1 MINNTKKS
9 CVEITSDNQLTHSSA
24 PLPVNGVNASHVQS
38 SQTQSSQTSSL
49 SSSSSTAS
57 PTPRLPDFIRPKI
70 VTIVRNGVKPRK
82 VFRLLLNKK
91 TAQTYDKVL
100 NDITNTIRL
109 DCGAVR
115 RIYTLSGNQVLCL
128 SDFFIDDDVFIAF
141 GTEKYSHE
149 DLDLDSEEHKLV
161 YSKTS
166 SLSRSVCHRSG
177 KKSSPSPL
185 SVIYGTLSNGKGV
198 NSTHNQNSPKMG
210 SKLNDKNSRNAAL
223 NGNYGYNGNG
233 YSVSI
238 LFPKQ
243 VTQHYEIG
251 QIIGDGNFAVVH
263 HCTHKA
269 TKAQFALK
277 IINKS
282 KCKGKEAMIASEVAI
297 LRKVKHTNIIQLIE
311 DFDYTNELYLVME
324 LVKGGDLFDAITL
337 ANKYTEVDAS
347 HMIHD
352 LSGALQYL
360 HLLNIVHR
368 DVKPENLLICDKNG
382 VKSLKLGDFGLA
394 VEMEDN
400 VKLHSV
406 CGTPT
411 YVAPEILA
419 ETGYGKEV
427 DIWAAGVIAYILL
440 CGFPPFANEDNDQD
454 LLFDQILSG
463 SFEFTQP
470 FWDPI
475 SESAKQLITEM
486 LEVDP
491 NLRLTA
497 TQVMEHQWVVGES
510 AGTNDMLSTVS
521 QKLNKHFD
529 KKSNNK
535 SKKCSENMAG
545 ISLIAVSTY

>member
-1 MINNTKKS
+1 
-9 CVEITSDNQLTHSSA
+9 
-24 PLPVNGVNASHVQS
+24 
-38 SQTQSSQTSSL
+38 
-49 SSSSSTAS
+49 
-57 PTPRLPDFIRPKI
+57 
-70 VTIVRNGVKPRK
+70 
-82 VFRLLLNKK
+82 VF
-91 TAQTYDKVL
+91 Y
-100 NDITNTIRL
+100 I
-109 DCGAVR
+109 
-115 RIYTLSGNQVLCL
+115 
-128 SDFFIDDDVFIAF
+128 
-141 GTEKYSHE
+141 
-149 DLDLDSEEHKLV
+149 
-161 YSKTS
+161 
-166 SLSRSVCHRSG
+166 
-177 KKSSPSPL
+177 
-185 SVIYGTLSNGKGV
+185 
-198 NSTHNQNSPKMG
+198 
-210 SKLNDKNSRNAAL
+210 
-223 NGNYGYNGNG
+223 
-233 YSVSI
+233 
-238 LFPKQ
+238 
-243 VTQHYEIG
+243 
-251 QIIGDGNFAVVH
+251 
-263 HCTHKA
+263 
-269 TKAQFALK
+269 
-277 IINKS
+277 
-282 KCKGKEAMIASEVAI
+282 
-297 LRKVKHTNIIQLIE
+297 
-311 DFDYTNELYLVME
+311 
-324 LVKGGDLFDAITL
+324 VKGGDLFDAITL

-497 TQVMEHQWVVGES
+497 TQVMEHQWVV
-510 AGTNDMLSTVS
+510 VS
-521 QKLNKHFD
+521 VAKH
-529 KKSNNK
+529 NH
-535 SKKCSENMAG
+535 
-545 ISLIAVSTY
+545 